1 MGGVGTFGVVA
12 CVQEVA
18 VTPGELLADADL
30 IRYTRGASEK
40 DGEEAIRKPLRLS
53 VQPQDKHP
61 EQMQSTALS
70 LTGMERESAMR
81 IWRLD
86 KGPLWRNLSC
96 MSGALQ
102 YLTDQTGKKT
112 AVVLPISDYEKLLED
127 LEDLAT
133 LAERR
138 EEPTMLHE
146 QFKADLKRDGIL
158 SSCSG

>member
-1 MGGVGTFGVVA
+1 M
-12 CVQEVA
+12 EVS
-18 VTPGELLADADL
+18 VT
-30 IRYTRGASEK
+30 I
-40 DGEEAIRKPLRLS
+40 RLS
-53 VQPQDKHP
+53 VPPQDKHM
-61 EQMQSTALS
+61 EQMQSAALS
-70 LTGMERESAMR
+70 LTGMEREPALR

-86 KGPLWRNLSC
+86 KGPLWSKLSC

-127 LEDLAT
+127 LDDLAT

-158 SSCSG
+158 

>member
-1 MGGVGTFGVVA
+1 M
-12 CVQEVA
+12 
-18 VTPGELLADADL
+18 LADADL
-30 IRYTRGASEK
+30 IHCTVGDSEK
-40 DGEEAIRKPLRLS
+40 DEEEEAIRKTLRLS
-53 VQPQDKHP
+53 VQPQDKHT
-61 EQMQSTALS
+61 EQMRSAALS
-70 LTGMERESAMR
+70 LTGMEREPAMR

-86 KGPLWRNLSC
+86 KGPLWRKLSC

-127 LEDLAT
+127 LDDLAT